1 MSSTQAALPSGYTE
15 LEYIQSTGT
24 QYINTGF
31 MPNGKSKI
39 AMNLTPLSDSS
50 NACFFCA
57 RNETSATAGTTYT
70 AFYIS
75 SNYYRFDFYGKS
87 GQSDGVDAVGT
98 NINIE
103 ASGGVCKIGSKTI
116 TNAASTAAS
125 SMPWIL
131 LASARTSS
139 ISDLANMATAKL
151 YSCQI
156 YDNGA
161 LVRNFIPCKNLSGEI
176 GLYDAVNGQFYA
188 NAGTGTFT
196 AGPVVVRMPDAPQNL
211 TAVSMPKT
219 VFLTW
224 SASANAAGYR
234 VSRDGVQIAEIA
246 GTQYTDTGLVQGQ
259 SYTYTVKAY
268 NAHGESSAVSITAAP
283 GNSMV
288 TDRTAADVGA
298 RNDKGTYNASDL
310 NRVDACLAY
319 LAARMT
325 GYGYVLPGYQRVEII
340 RPDIKTVTTETKLA
354 DEQITEDNVDEFF
367 DVTNGTYYFAPSK
380 GVWTSNN
387 GGIDRSTAT
396 TTFKAKGAMPVSF
409 DYSYSSEANYDKF
422 TLTVSGTTVENAVS
436 GATTSKSYSGNLAA
450 DQAIVLTYSK
460 DSSGDKND
468 DKCTLSNLKTQVTK
482 TVEVVTAT
490 PDTRDRYT
498 WFEDDIPTPSQ
509 MTQYLANVAAIRAAI
524 TADTP
529 ATPESMANLTYTEAN
544 DIEQILIDIDD
555 ALTRAAAAWFYS
567 GDLFSGEI

>member
-70 AFYIS
+70 AFYLS

-268 NAHGESSAVSITAAP
+268 NAHGESSAVSITAAL

-319 LAARMT
+319 LAARLT

-354 DEQITEDNVDEFF
+354 DAQITEDNVDEFF

>member
-70 AFYIS
+70 AFYLS

-268 NAHGESSAVSITAAP
+268 NAHGESSAVSITAAL

-319 LAARMT
+319 LAARLT
-325 GYGYVLPGYQRVEII
+325 GYGYVLPGYQMVEII

-354 DEQITEDNVDEFF
+354 DAQITEDNVDEFF

-436 GATTSKSYSGNLAA
+436 GATTSKSYSGNLAS

>member
-39 AMNLTPLSDSS
+39 AMNLTPLSYSS

-57 RNETSATAGTTYT
+57 RNEASATAGTTYT

-156 YDNGA
+156 YDNGT

-188 NAGTGTFT
+188 NAGTGAFT

-211 TAVSMPKT
+211 IALSMPKT

-234 VSRDGVQIAEIA
+234 ISRDGVQIAEIA
-246 GTQYTDTGLVQGQ
+246 GTQYIDTDLVQGH
-259 SYTYTVKAY
+259 TYTVKAY
-268 NAHGESSAVSITAAP
+268 NAHGESSAVSVTAAP
-283 GNSMV
+283 GNSMI

-310 NRVDACLAY
+310 NRVDACLEY
-319 LAARMT
+319 LAARLT

-340 RPDIKTVTTETKLA
+340 RPDIKTVTTETKLV
-354 DEQITEDNVDEFF
+354 DEPITEDNVDEFF

-387 GGIDRSTAT
+387 GGIKSSTAT
-396 TTFKAKGAMPVSF
+396 TTFKAKSAMPVSF

-422 TLTVSGTTVENAVS
+422 TLTVAGTTVENGVS

-450 DQAIVLTYSK
+450 DQTIVLTYSK
-460 DSSGDKND
+460 DSSNDTND
-468 DKCTLSNLKTQVTK
+468 DKCTLSNLKTQVIK
-482 TVEVVTAT
+482 TVEVVTTT

>member
-211 TAVSMPKT
+211 IAVSMPKT

-246 GTQYTDTGLVQGQ
+246 GTQYIDTDLVQGH
-259 SYTYTVKAY
+259 TYTVKAY
-268 NAHGESSAVSITAAP
+268 NAHGESSAVSITAAL

-310 NRVDACLAY
+310 NRVDACLEY
-319 LAARMT
+319 LAARLT

-354 DEQITEDNVDEFF
+354 DEPITEDNVDEFF

-422 TLTVSGTTVENAVS
+422 TLTVAGTTVENAVS

-482 TVEVVTAT
+482 TVEVVTTT

>member
-57 RNETSATAGTTYT
+57 RNEASATAGTTYT
-70 AFYIS
+70 AFYLS

-319 LAARMT
+319 LAARLT

-354 DEQITEDNVDEFF
+354 DAQITEDNVDEFF

-436 GATTSKSYSGNLAA
+436 GATTSKSYSGNLAE

-460 DSSGDKND
+460 DSSGDRND

>member
-15 LEYIQSTGT
+15 LGYIQSTGT

-31 MPNGKSKI
+31 MPNQDTRVAMDCDILEVKNQYADSLFGCRVSASSKAYYLFSI
-39 AMNLTPLSDSS
+39 GYSS
-50 NACFFCA
+50 TSEQWQSGYNNGSVVGQLN
-57 RNETSATAGTTYT
+57 RIGRHTIDKNKNETTIDSVTIQSTYA
-70 AFYIS
+70 AF
-75 SNYYRFDFYGKS
+75 
-87 GQSDGVDAVGT
+87 QCSDKMMLFALMQNGAL
-98 NINIE
+98 
-103 ASGGVCKIGSKTI
+103 
-116 TNAASTAAS
+116 STDKFA
-125 SMPWIL
+125 I
-131 LASARTSS
+131 
-139 ISDLANMATAKL
+139 IKL

-156 YDNGA
+156 YDNGT
-161 LVRNFIPCKNLSGEI
+161 LVRNFIPCKNPSGEI

-188 NAGTGTFT
+188 NAGTGAFT

-211 TAVSMPKT
+211 IAVSMPKT

-234 VSRDGVQIAEIA
+234 ISRDGVQIAEIA
-246 GTQYTDTGLVQGQ
+246 GTQYIDTDLVQGH
-259 SYTYTVKAY
+259 TYTVKAY
-268 NAHGESSAVSITAAP
+268 NAHGESSAVSVTAAP

-310 NRVDACLAY
+310 NRVDACLEY
-319 LAARMT
+319 LAARLT

-340 RPDIKTVTTETKLA
+340 RPGIKTVTTETKLA
-354 DEQITEDNVDEFF
+354 DEPITEDNVNEFF

-387 GGIDRSTAT
+387 GGVKSSTAT
-396 TTFKAKGAMPVSF
+396 TTFKAKSAMPVSF

-422 TLTVSGTTVENAVS
+422 TLTVAGTTVENGVS

-450 DQAIVLTYSK
+450 DQTIVLTYSK
-460 DSSGDKND
+460 DSSNDTND
-468 DKCTLSNLKTQVTK
+468 DKCTLSNLKTQVIK
-482 TVEVVTAT
+482 TVEVVTTT

-567 GDLFSGEI
+567 GDLFSAEI

>member
-103 ASGGVCKIGSKTI
+103 ASGCVCKIGSKTI

>member
-70 AFYIS
+70 AFYLS

-246 GTQYTDTGLVQGQ
+246 GTQYIDTDLVQGH
-259 SYTYTVKAY
+259 TYTVKAY
-268 NAHGESSAVSITAAP
+268 NAHGESSAVSITAAL

-310 NRVDACLAY
+310 NRVDACLEY
-319 LAARMT
+319 LAARLT

-354 DEQITEDNVDEFF
+354 DEPITEDNVDEFF

-422 TLTVSGTTVENAVS
+422 TLTVAGTTVENAVS

-482 TVEVVTAT
+482 TVEVVTTT

>member
-1 MSSTQAALPSGYTE
+1 MSSTRAALPSGYTE

-70 AFYIS
+70 AFYLS

-422 TLTVSGTTVENAVS
+422 TLTVAGTTVENAVS

-482 TVEVVTAT
+482 TVEVVTTT

>member
-70 AFYIS
+70 AFYLS

-259 SYTYTVKAY
+259 SYIYTVKAY
-268 NAHGESSAVSITAAP
+268 NAHGESSAVSITAAL

-310 NRVDACLAY
+310 NRVDACLEY
-319 LAARMT
+319 LAARLT

-354 DEQITEDNVDEFF
+354 DEPITEDNVDEFF

-422 TLTVSGTTVENAVS
+422 TLTVAGTTVENAVS

-482 TVEVVTAT
+482 TVEVVTTT

>member
-57 RNETSATAGTTYT
+57 RNEASATAGTTYT
-70 AFYIS
+70 AFYLS

-268 NAHGESSAVSITAAP
+268 NAHGESSAVSITAAL

-319 LAARMT
+319 LAARLT

-354 DEQITEDNVDEFF
+354 DAQITEDNVDEFF

-460 DSSGDKND
+460 DSSGDRND

-490 PDTRDRYT
+490 SDTRDRYT

>member
-490 PDTRDRYT
+490 QDTRDRYT